1 MKKRCFNCMKEY
13 EEQYEVCPHCG
24 YVDGS
29 PPAEA
34 YHLAPGEILNHK
46 YIVGTAIDSGG
57 FGIIYRAWDAQME
70 QVVAIKEYFP
80 NGVVSRVPGQNDV
93 IVYSGKN
100 REVFRKGVDRFL
112 VEARNM
118 AEFSQPDIVAL
129 YDYFE
134 ENNTA
139 YIVMEYL
146 DGVSFKE
153 YLKERRGRIPSEE
166 VVDITLHVLAALE
179 EIHSHHIIHR
189 DISPDNIF
197 LCSNHRVKVIDFGA
211 ARFSSGEESS
221 NFSTIV
227 KPGYAPAEQYRTKS
241 RQGPFTDLYALGACM
256 YQAATGEKP
265 QESLARAMHD
275 DLRPPKE
282 LNPEVPE
289 YLSDIIMKAMA
300 MDEDER
306 FQSSEEFMKA
316 LKGHQIDKTPAKK
329 KPKKKKK
336 KGTSVLKMAVAVV
349 LTLLLCAGAFWG
361 ITNHTRLVKM
371 GYSGKIEFYVPESK
385 KDYYGEVVNDYSI
398 DYDKEISIVPVADE
412 KYKETV
418 LEKLGTKESPAIF
431 VSDDFSQK
439 ELADAENMEK
449 YVVDAIEDSE
459 ENFYYLN
466 QYYKKKQD
474 EKRMPLSFNVPL
486 ILENRNLGKAV
497 KKAIN
502 DSSEFALSA
511 KGKKA
516 QTELYQVKDSV
527 VDLSSGLHIDTKNSV
542 NSKKGIR
549 KFKNGEAA
557 YYITDWTDYHK
568 IIESKKYMNLDILYP
583 DKSTKMKVDFSEY
596 ISISSKIN
604 VQARMEAEDFV
615 MYMALNQ
622 SKYLMKEEREDRLP
636 LNKEAL
642 KRFSETW
649 TINLASSLEKDD
661 GRVQFENYLDTCVL
675 DN

>member
-1 MKKRCFNCMKEY
+1 MKEY

-93 IVYSGKN
+93 IIYSGKN

-153 YLKERRGRIPSEE
+153 YLKERGGQIPSEE

-221 NFSTIV
+221 NFSAIV

-316 LKGHQIDKTPAKK
+316 LKGHQIAKTPAKK
-329 KPKKKKK
+329 KPKKKRK
-336 KGTSVLKMAVAVV
+336 KGNSVLKMAVAVV

-385 KDYYGEVVNDYSI
+385 KDYYVNDYSI

-439 ELADAENMEK
+439 ELADAEDMEK

-557 YYITDWTDYHK
+557 YYITDWADYHK
-568 IIESKKYMNLDILYP
+568 IIESKKYMDLDILYP

>member
-153 YLKERRGRIPSEE
+153 YLKERGGRIPSGE

-189 DISPDNIF
+189 DISPDNVF

-316 LKGHQIDKTPAKK
+316 LKGHQIAKAPAKK
-329 KPKKKKK
+329 KPKKKRK
-336 KGTSVLKMAVAVV
+336 KGNSVLKMAVAVV

-439 ELADAENMEK
+439 ELADAEDMEK
-449 YVVDAIEDSE
+449 YVVDAIEDPE

-502 DSSEFALSA
+502 DSSDALA
-511 KGKKA
+511 PA
-516 QTELYQVKDSV
+516 
-527 VDLSSGLHIDTKNSV
+527 
-542 NSKKGIR
+542 
-549 KFKNGEAA
+549 
-557 YYITDWTDYHK
+557 
-568 IIESKKYMNLDILYP
+568 III
-583 DKSTKMKVDFSEY
+583 F
-596 ISISSKIN
+596 
-604 VQARMEAEDFV
+604 
-615 MYMALNQ
+615 
-622 SKYLMKEEREDRLP
+622 
-636 LNKEAL
+636 
-642 KRFSETW
+642 
-649 TINLASSLEKDD
+649 
-661 GRVQFENYLDTCVL
+661 G
-675 DN
+675 

>member
-153 YLKERRGRIPSEE
+153 YLKERGGRIPSEE

-336 KGTSVLKMAVAVV
+336 KGNSVLKMAVAVV

-439 ELADAENMEK
+439 ELADAEDMEK

-511 KGKKA
+511 KGKIA

-549 KFKNGEAA
+549 KFKNGETA
-557 YYITDWTDYHK
+557 YYITDWADYHK
-568 IIESKKYMNLDILYP
+568 IIESKKYMDLDILYP

-622 SKYLMKEEREDRLP
+622 SKYLMKEEREDTLP

>member
-316 LKGHQIDKTPAKK
+316 LKGHQIAKTPAKK
-329 KPKKKKK
+329 KPKKKRK
-336 KGTSVLKMAVAVV
+336 KGNSVLKMAVAVV

-439 ELADAENMEK
+439 ELADAEDMEK
-449 YVVDAIEDSE
+449 YVVDAIEDPE

>member
-1 MKKRCFNCMKEY
+1 MKEY

-336 KGTSVLKMAVAVV
+336 KGNSVLKMAVAVV

-418 LEKLGTKESPAIF
+418 LEKLGTKESQAIF

>member
-146 DGVSFKE
+146 DGISFKE
-153 YLKERRGRIPSEE
+153 YLKERGGRIPSEE

-316 LKGHQIDKTPAKK
+316 LKGHQIAKTPAKK

-336 KGTSVLKMAVAVV
+336 KGNSVLKMAVAVV

-385 KDYYGEVVNDYSI
+385 KDYYGQVVNDYSI

-439 ELADAENMEK
+439 ELADAEDMEK
-449 YVVDAIEDSE
+449 YVVDAIEDSD

-549 KFKNGEAA
+549 KFKNGETA
-557 YYITDWTDYHK
+557 YYITDWADYHK
-568 IIESKKYMNLDILYP
+568 IIESKKYMDLDILYP

-622 SKYLMKEEREDRLP
+622 SKYLMKEEREDTLP